1 MVVCV
6 SGLLA
11 ESKAASSDTSV
22 TWQVW
27 CIGATACGTDVGAAI
42 YLEYVVESPKWVGEA
57 GPGCSKHTCP
67 VLGSAGQNAVP
78 EVTGSRHQAPQETL
92 LCLRG
97 SILKIPAP
105 DLEGQIFGGPL
116 HAACILRAQLILNQ
130 SGSLSSR
137 RAKSLV
143 VPLWIHQLHWGM
155 PLGAIGRLWQPR
167 LSCEQVPFASPN
179 IPMGSLGRVCS
190 PSLISWRIGLI

>member
-42 YLEYVVESPKWVGEA
+42 YLEYVVESPRWVGEA

-67 VLGSAGQNAVP
+67 NGQCRP
-78 EVTGSRHQAPQETL
+78 ERGPRGHRIQTPSPSRNPVM
-92 LCLRG
+92 LRG

-116 HAACILRAQLILNQ
+116 HAACILRAQLTLNQ